1 MATLNVLFAT
11 LAEIIGDFG
20 FKEYARQGTLHGFAQ
35 GAFGYVGVI
44 FFLIKSLTK
53 ANVMYVNTA
62 WDGISGIVETLAARF
77 ILGENFAHPMQWLAL
92 GLISSGLIMLRYYGV
107 PY

>member
-1 MATLNVLFAT
+1 MATFNVVMTT
-11 LAEIIGDFG
+11 LAEIVGDFG
-20 FKEYARQGTLHGFAQ
+20 FKDFARQGSTAGFAQ
-35 GAFGYVGVI
+35 GALGYVGVI
-44 FFLIKSLTK
+44 YFLIKSLAK

-77 ILGENFAHPMQWLAL
+77 ILGEKFAHPMQWVALA
-92 GLISSGLIMLRYYGV
+92 LISSGLIMLRYYGV

>member
-1 MATLNVLFAT
+1 MATLNVVLAT
-11 LAEIIGDFG
+11 LAEIVGDFG
-20 FKEYARQGTLHGFAQ
+20 FKDFARNGTQSGFVQ

-44 FFLIKSLTK
+44 YFLIKSLAK

-62 WDGISGIVETLAARF
+62 WDGISGIIETLAARF
-77 ILGENFAHPMQWLAL
+77 ILGEKFAHPMQWVALA
-92 GLISSGLIMLRYYGV
+92 LISSGLIMLRWYGV